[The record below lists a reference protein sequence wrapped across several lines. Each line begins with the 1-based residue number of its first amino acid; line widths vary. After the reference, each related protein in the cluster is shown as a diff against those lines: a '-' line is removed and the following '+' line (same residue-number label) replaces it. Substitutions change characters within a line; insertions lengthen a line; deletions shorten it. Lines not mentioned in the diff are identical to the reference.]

1 MTNIRGSANESELRM
16 NIAYLGWGS
25 LIWKPGSASSLAIA
39 GSWETDGPPLPI
51 EFARVSGDG
60 SLTIVLHPDVP
71 NVQVLWARTLTQNIE
86 TALLD
91 LKKRER
97 TTNVDRIGF
106 VCIPNSSKR
115 CNVIP
120 TIWQRIE
127 QWAKQKGLD
136 AVVWTDLSS
145 NFKEKTG
152 LDFSE
157 ENAVAYISSLS
168 GEALAKAENYVRM
181 APEQVETN
189 VRKRL
194 KEELGWRSLEEY
206 RAGFWLD
213 RNTFIKADKV
223 RMQTIGRK
231 KVGDHLG
238 RSENAQM
245 LILTDAI
252 EMIVDDK
259 GKILGL
265 DKHPKG
271 LGLWLDTVNKAM
283 KNQKMAEPQ
292 LSQ

>member
-1 MTNIRGSANESELRM
+1 M

-25 LIWKPGSASSLAIA
+25 LIWKPGRLAIA
-39 GSWETDGPPLPI
+39 DSWETDGPLIPI
-51 EFARVSGDG
+51 EFARVSSDG
-60 SLTIVLHPDVP
+60 SLTLVLHPDVP
-71 NVQVLWARTLTQNIE
+71 DVQVLWANTVTTDIE
-86 TALLD
+86 TAVRD

-97 TTNVDRIGF
+97 TPDINRIGY
-106 VCIPNSSKR
+106 VCIPNSSRR

-120 TIWQRIE
+120 TVWQRIE
-127 QWAKQKGLD
+127 LWAKRKGLD
-136 AVVWTDLSS
+136 AVVWTDLPS

-157 ENAVAYISSLS
+157 ENAVAYLSNLS
-168 GEALAKAENYVRM
+168 GKALAQAENYVRM

-194 KEELGWRSLEEY
+194 KEELGWRSFEEY
-206 RAGFWLD
+206 REGFWLN

-223 RMQTIGRK
+223 RIQMVGRK
-231 KVGDHLG
+231 KRGDLFG

-252 EMIVDDK
+252 EMLADDK

-265 DKHPKG
+265 GKHSG
-271 LGLWLDTVNKAM
+271 LGLWLETVNEAM
-283 KNQKMAEPQ
+283 KNQKMAGPQ
-292 LSQ
+292 LRQ